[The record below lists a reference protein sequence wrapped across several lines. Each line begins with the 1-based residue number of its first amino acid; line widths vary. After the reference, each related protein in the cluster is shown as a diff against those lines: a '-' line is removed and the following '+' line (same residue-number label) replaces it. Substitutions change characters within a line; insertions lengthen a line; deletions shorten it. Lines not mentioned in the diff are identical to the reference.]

1 MKRLCVASIALACVA
16 CSTKEEP
23 PAAQQPPAPSAPPVT
38 GEAPAPGPTTET
50 PAPSPTPAASQ
61 PETAERP
68 LYYERVIAPAD
79 LEKRT
84 LRELSLMRN
93 TIFARAGNP
102 FRKKWLRDHFEAQ
115 PWYHALDR
123 TDESKLTDIDRQNA
137 VLIAG
142 AEAAFTRAELEKR
155 LAEVQARAS
164 GGAAAPDDEI
174 ELRLL
179 SARLGVWK
187 GSAGVPRGE
196 RSPLEDPSMLDA
208 LLDLKALG
216 NLSRRDLRLL
226 RNTIYARRGRPFKS
240 VLLTEYF
247 DGMAW
252 YRADD
257 AYSDTRLT
265 AVDKKNI
272 RLVRSVE
279 DSLGGPLSEHEHEKE
294 EGWFEGA

>member
-1 MKRLCVASIALACVA
+1 MPFMKRLCVAWIAFACVA
-16 CSTKEEP
+16 CSNKEEP
-23 PAAQQPPAPSAPPVT
+23 PAGQPPPAPSSPPVT
-38 GEAPAPGPTTET
+38 DGT
-50 PAPSPTPAASQ
+50 PAPSPTTATPAPSPTTA
-61 PETAERP
+61 TAERP

-115 PWYHALDR
+115 PWYHALEK

-155 LAEVQARAS
+155 LTEVQARAS
-164 GGAAAPDDEI
+164 GGAAAAPADEI

-187 GSAGVPRGE
+187 GSADVPRGE
-196 RSPLEDPSMLDA
+196 RSPLEDPSILDA
-208 LLDLKALG
+208 LLDLTKLE

-240 VLLTEYF
+240 VVLTEYF

-252 YRADD
+252 YRADE
-257 AYSDTRLT
+257 AYSDARLT

-272 RLVRSVE
+272 RLVHSVE
-279 DSLGGPLSEHEHEKE
+279 DSLGGPLSEREHEKE